1 LIWIWEHDRF
11 IKFGIILIIR
21 ESCVITIHD
30 HPIYLSLKKTP
41 HWNTLF
47 YSLIPQHTHTQK
59 KEKKNI
65 ENPESKRE
73 IN

>member
-21 ESCVITIHD
+21 ESCVITIND

-47 YSLIPQHTHTQK
+47 
-59 KEKKNI
+59 
-65 ENPESKRE
+65 
-73 IN
+73 